1 MKVTAALHV
10 AAGFV
15 PAGNPKGDH
24 VMMKIVATGA
34 VALLLA
40 AGLQFTSFAQ
50 TVGAVFE
57 RQTYNYGNWTKGRF
71 AEVVTVKGP
80 GKMIFLAGAGSE
92 EEMDGAILHKADAY
106 AQCKYAYEK
115 IRKILARHGAT
126 MSDIVKITAYV
137 TDIRARDDYG
147 KCRREA
153 FEGAELSTHTF
164 VNVSQLAWPGMIVEV
179 DAIAVVAQ

>member
-1 MKVTAALHV
+1 MQLRASHLSEIKKRDHAMK
-10 AAGFV
+10 
-15 PAGNPKGDH
+15 
-24 VMMKIVATGA
+24 KIVATGA
-34 VALLLA
+34 IALLLA
-40 AGLQFTSFAQ
+40 AGLHFTSLAQ
-50 TVGAVFE
+50 TVGAAFE

-115 IRKILARHGAT
+115 IKKILAKHGAT

>member
-1 MKVTAALHV
+1 MLKAAIIVSLTLLSAMG
-10 AAGFV
+10 AAS
-15 PAGNPKGDH
+15 PAS
-24 VMMKIVATGA
+24 AQGA
-34 VALLLA
+34 PA
-40 AGLQFTSFAQ
+40 A
-50 TVGAVFE
+50 FE
-57 RQTYNYGNWTKGRF
+57 KKNYNYSEWAKGRF
-71 AEVVTVKGP
+71 SEAVTVTGP
-80 GKMIFLAGAGSE
+80 GKTIFLAGVGAEDENGTAGT
-92 EEMDGAILHKADAY
+92 ILYKGDFA

-115 IRKILARHGAT
+115 IKKILAKHGAT

>member
-1 MKVTAALHV
+1 MLKTIAMGAIAL
-10 AAGFV
+10 
-15 PAGNPKGDH
+15 
-24 VMMKIVATGA
+24 MM
-34 VALLLA
+34 L
-40 AGLQFTSFAQ
+40 AGLHFTSIAE
-50 TVGAVFE
+50 TAVSAFE
-57 RQTYNYGNWTKGRF
+57 KKVYNYGNWTKGRF

-106 AQCKYAYEK
+106 QQCKYAYEK
-115 IRKILARHGAT
+115 IKKILAKHGAT

-137 TDIRARDDYG
+137 TDIRSRDDYG

-164 VNVSQLAWPGMIVEV
+164 VNVSQLAWPHMLVEV
-179 DAIAVVAQ
+179 DAIAIVAQ